1 MAKTTKEDH
10 SMVLEKPISI
20 IVTKANGRK
29 ERRKIEPYSKK
40 CNCLL
45 NKNLQTPNEWPI
57 GNRYLR
63 SNFSTLNQENPNEV
77 KAIKFRRNYGKSP
90 ALFCG
95 FNKAQGDV
103 VITMDADLQDSPDEI
118 PELYRMIMKEG
129 YDLVSG
135 YKQKRYDPLSKT
147 IPTKLFNA
155 TARKVSGIKNL
166 HDFNCG
172 LKAYRKEVVKNIEVY
187 GEMHRYIP
195 YLAKNAGFDK
205 IGEKP
210 VQHQARKFGKSKFMG
225 WNRFV
230 NGYLDLLTLWFLSS
244 FGLKPMHVFGF
255 IGTLMFM
262 VGFLSVLAVG
272 GTKLYY
278 ILNGLP
284 HPLVTQSPYFYI
296 ALTMMLLGTQL
307 FLAGFLGELISR
319 NSQERNNYQIET
331 EI

>member
-1 MAKTTKEDH
+1 MNKHFDISVVVPLYNEDESIPELYSWITKV
-10 SMVLEKPISI
+10 MN
-20 IVTKANGRK
+20 AN
-29 ERRKIEPYSKK
+29 
-40 CNCLL
+40 
-45 NKNLQTPNEWPI
+45 
-57 GNRYLR
+57 
-63 SNFSTLNQENPNEV
+63 NFSYEIIFVNDGSTDKSWDVIEGLSANDPEHV
-77 KAIKFRRNYGKSP
+77 RGIKFRRNYGKSP

-95 FNKAQGDV
+95 FEKAEGDV

-118 PELYRMIMKEG
+118 TELYRMIKEDG

-172 LKAYRKEVVKNIEVY
+172 LKAYRKDVVKNIEVY

-205 IGEKP
+205 IGEKV
-210 VQHQARKFGKSKFMG
+210 VQHQARKFGSTKFG
-225 WNRFV
+225 GLNRFV
-230 NGYLDLLTLWFLSS
+230 NGYLDLLSLYFLNS

-255 IGTLMFM
+255 VGTLMFFL
-262 VGFLSVLAVG
+262 GFLACLVVG
-272 GTKLYY
+272 GVKLVA
-278 ILNGLP
+278 ICNNTP
-284 HPLVTQSPYFYI
+284 APLVTDSPYFYI
-296 ALTMMLLGTQL
+296 ALTMMMLGTQL

-319 NSQERNNYQIET
+319 NAPNRNNYQIEKSL
-331 EI
+331 

>member
-1 MAKTTKEDH
+1 MNKHFDISVVVPLYNED
-10 SMVLEKPISI
+10 ESI
-20 IVTKANGRK
+20 PELYSWITRVMNAN
-29 ERRKIEPYSKK
+29 
-40 CNCLL
+40 
-45 NKNLQTPNEWPI
+45 
-57 GNRYLR
+57 
-63 SNFSTLNQENPNEV
+63 NFSYEIIFVNDGSTDKSWDVIEGLSANDPEHV
-77 KAIKFRRNYGKSP
+77 RGIKFRRNYGKSP

-95 FNKAQGDV
+95 FEKAEGDV

-118 PELYRMIMKEG
+118 PELYRMIKEDG

-172 LKAYRKEVVKNIEVY
+172 LKAYRKDDVKNIEVY

-205 IGEKP
+205 IGEKV
-210 VQHQARKFGKSKFMG
+210 VQHQARKFGSTKFG
-225 WNRFV
+225 GLNRFV
-230 NGYLDLLTLWFLSS
+230 NGYLDLLSLYFLNS

-255 IGTLMFM
+255 VGTLMFFL
-262 VGFLSVLAVG
+262 GFLACLVVG
-272 GTKLYY
+272 GVKLVA
-278 ILNGLP
+278 ICNNTP
-284 HPLVTQSPYFYI
+284 APLVTDSPYFYI
-296 ALTMMLLGTQL
+296 ALTMMMLGTQL

-319 NSQERNNYQIET
+319 NAPNRNNYQIEKSL
-331 EI
+331 